1 MGLCGPLAVVR
12 VAEDGGADMAHSE
25 GMESHASTMRLS
37 LSLSLPVSG
46 ETAGATGG
54 GGGWD
59 YTGELGFRRS
69 LAVDD
74 WRVTEDCWAPE
85 TGGDPGVDSNSSA
98 VGLGVS
104 LPVDGGITVHCGTIE
119 AGGETR
125 MDGNPSTV
133 GFSGPLAVDA
143 GIAVDS
149 SSHKAGGETGMDGN
163 PSAVGFSGPLAV
175 VEMVRSAAV
184 TGGRD
189 GTVRSHSSKPRPGVL
204 TVESVGIWKN

>member
-12 VAEDGGADMAHSE
+12 VAEHGGADMAHSE

-59 YTGELGFRRS
+59 YTGELGLRRS

-74 WRVTEDCWAPE
+74 WRVAEDCWAPE
-85 TGGDPGVDSNSSA
+85 AGGDPGMDSNSSA

-104 LPVDGGITVHCGTIE
+104 LPVDGGITVHCGSIE
-119 AGGETR
+119 AGG
-125 MDGNPSTV
+125 
-133 GFSGPLAVDA
+133 
-143 GIAVDS
+143 
-149 SSHKAGGETGMDGN
+149 KTGMDGN
-163 PSAVGFSGPLAV
+163 PSAVGLSGPLAV

-184 TGGRD
+184 TGGGD
-189 GTVRSHSSKPRPGVL
+189 GAVRSHSSKPRPGVL